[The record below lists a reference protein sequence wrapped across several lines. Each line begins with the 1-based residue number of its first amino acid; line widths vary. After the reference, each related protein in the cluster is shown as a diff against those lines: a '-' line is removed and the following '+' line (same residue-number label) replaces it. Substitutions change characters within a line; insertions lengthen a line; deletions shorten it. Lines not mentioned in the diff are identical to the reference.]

1 MRRRL
6 LFLTAPVIILV
17 AGLAAKVDQPAE
29 AGSPGTN
36 GKIVFSRQCGGQ
48 RLEIFAIDPDG
59 SDQTNLTNNP
69 ALDDAPAGSPD
80 GRRIAFLRYEEISH
94 LFVMNADGSGQR
106 RLTKEPGP
114 DYSATWLPEG
124 RRIAFERGDGDIWVV
139 NADGSSPRNLTRS
152 VATDERSPD
161 WSPDGSKI
169 AFDREDRDVWVMNAD
184 GSGQRN
190 LTNSPTAYDANADWS
205 PDGARIV
212 FESVLIAS
220 GNAEVFVMNRFSRK
234 KLRERR
240 KQAGKRATRARS
252 SWKRVIRAQSS
263 RSDSPTKSASESH
276 TRPKREISHS
286 LPSSA
291 GRR

>member
-1 MRRRL
+1 
-6 LFLTAPVIILV
+6 
-17 AGLAAKVDQPAE
+17 
-29 AGSPGTN
+29 
-36 GKIVFSRQCGGQ
+36 
-48 RLEIFAIDPDG
+48 
-59 SDQTNLTNNP
+59 
-69 ALDDAPAGSPD
+69 
-80 GRRIAFLRYEEISH
+80 
-94 LFVMNADGSGQR
+94 MNADGSGQR

-114 DYSATWLPEG
+114 DYSATWLPDG

-220 GNAEVFVMNRFSRK
+220 GNAEVFVMNRF
-234 KLRERR
+234 RERN
-240 KQAGKRATRARS
+240 
-252 SWKRVIRAQSS
+252 
-263 RSDSPTKSASESH
+263 SANEGN
-276 TRPKREISHS
+276 KRESEP
-286 LPSSA
+286 LARGLRGSA
-291 GRR
+291 